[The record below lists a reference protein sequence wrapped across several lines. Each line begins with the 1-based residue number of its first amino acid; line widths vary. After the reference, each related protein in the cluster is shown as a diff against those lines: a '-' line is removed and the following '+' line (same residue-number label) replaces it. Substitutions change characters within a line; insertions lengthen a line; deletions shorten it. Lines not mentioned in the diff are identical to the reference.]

1 MKSFINKKNA
11 SKIPYS
17 IIVFFLFLYICPNIK
32 YFGVGE
38 MSYLP
43 GLIILFAYSF
53 LDKAEF
59 LKYFALFFLCL
70 IWPFLIYSSE
80 YLVNYSSI
88 SYLVSLYIL
97 TIPIL
102 SSVLLGRIIGIRFAE
117 NKKID
122 NQNEIKKTIILLSF
136 SLLLSG
142 VLNKINPSI
151 LNTILY
157 TGRTSAGRW
166 TFFFTEPSQASSVL
180 LIFWFASLH
189 VIFRRN
195 FYNFLGKNKSI
206 YFLFIIFVTLVFTY
220 LSLPITLLAQILIF
234 FLLIILIYFA
244 SYLIKLIF
252 SNNFYIINLFNRKIK
267 KHSFYSITLFFIS
280 IISGYFLFYQK
291 NALLL
296 YRLNSF
302 VFGSENFLF
311 SIFYIGGFR
320 VYYSFAALIAS
331 FKSPLH
337 FPGMWS
343 GKFAPEMI
351 SILND
356 FNIMQSD
363 EFLQL
368 SKSFSVIKPL
378 GWFYFSI
385 YDFGIL
391 GFIIFCLLFFRR
403 YINYFIKGIFKT
415 DFMAISLFSAQISLF
430 IIPTLPSTPSVF
442 FPLLIY
448 CSLISYSES
457 VKKKLIIQN

>member
-1 MKSFINKKNA
+1 MKSFINKENA
-11 SKIPYS
+11 SKIHYP
-17 IIVFFLFLYICPNIK
+17 IIVFFLFLYICPNIR

-59 LKYFALFFLCL
+59 LKYFALLFLCL

-80 YLVNYSSI
+80 YIVNYSSI
-88 SYLVSLYIL
+88 SYLISLYIL

-102 SSVLLGRIIGIRFAE
+102 SSILLGRIIGIRFAE

-142 VLNKINPSI
+142 FLNKINPSI

-157 TGRTSAGRW
+157 TGRTSFSRW
-166 TFFFTEPSQASSVL
+166 TFFFSEPSQSSSVL

-189 VIFRRN
+189 VIFKKN
-195 FYNFLGKNKSI
+195 FYDFLGKNKSI
-206 YFLFIIFVTLVFTY
+206 YFLFIIVVTLIFTY
-220 LSLPITLLAQILIF
+220 LSLPLTLLAQVLIF
-234 FLLIILIYFA
+234 LSSVFLIYFA

-252 SNNFYIINLFNRKIK
+252 LNKFYIIDIFNRKIK
-267 KHSFYSITLFFIS
+267 KHSFYSIALFLIS
-280 IISGYFLFYQK
+280 TISGYFLFYQK
-291 NALLL
+291 NTLLL
-296 YRLNSF
+296 YRLTNY
-302 VFGSENFLF
+302 VFGTENLLA
-311 SIFYIGGFR
+311 SIFFIGGFR
-320 VYYSFAALIAS
+320 FYYSFVALIAS

-351 SILND
+351 SILSD
-356 FNIMQSD
+356 FNILQSD
-363 EFLQL
+363 KFLQL
-368 SKSFSVIKPL
+368 GKDFSVIKPL

-385 YDFGIL
+385 YDLGIL
-391 GFIIFCLLFFRR
+391 GFIIFCLLFFRK
-403 YINYFIKGIFKT
+403 YINYFIKGILKIN
-415 DFMAISLFSAQISLF
+415 FMAITLFSVQIALL
-430 IIPTLPSTPSVF
+430 IIPILPSTPSVF

-448 CSLISYSES
+448 SSLISYSES
-457 VKKKLIIQN
+457 VKKKFIISN